1 MYDNQEVNKK
11 KYYLSE
17 NHDSHICLESG
28 KCEYVD
34 DKGNFVT
41 ETYGINNYWYMFLA
55 YLIKHNGIKISFE
68 QLYEYVYGFNPYD
81 LVSDDKENDK
91 VYIMV

>member
-34 DKGNFVT
+34 DKVHASICTIFEIVLF
-41 ETYGINNYWYMFLA
+41 FL
-55 YLIKHNGIKISFE
+55 LRF
-68 QLYEYVYGFNPYD
+68 
-81 LVSDDKENDK
+81 LVNCPH
-91 VYIMV
+91 ICF